1 VWVVR
6 MRVPPGRIM
15 LIPRFVL
22 VFGDAGALDVSSVS
36 VAAVSINAVRSRM
49 YGLAQPVSNQM

>member
-1 VWVVR
+1 
-6 MRVPPGRIM
+6 MRVPPGWIM
-15 LIPRFVL
+15 LIPRFVW

-36 VAAVSINAVRSRM
+36 VAVVSINVVRSRL

>member
-1 VWVVR
+1 
-6 MRVPPGRIM
+6 MHVPPGRIM